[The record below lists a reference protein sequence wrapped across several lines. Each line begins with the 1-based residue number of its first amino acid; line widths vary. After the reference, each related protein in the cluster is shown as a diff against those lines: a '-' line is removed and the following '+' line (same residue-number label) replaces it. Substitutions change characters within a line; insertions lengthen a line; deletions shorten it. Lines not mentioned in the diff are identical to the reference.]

1 MAWRPNVDKVLV
13 TGIDG
18 LVGSNVALVLADEC
32 QVLGTAGQAAGPE
45 GCRVLACNPYRSTEL
60 AAAIAAESP
69 RYIIHCGPLSRPQ
82 WDAAEL
88 TPPDAEHEVEL
99 AKAIVDA
106 AQRVGARSA
115 VVLTDAVF
123 AGPRLFH
130 TEASPPHA
138 DTPLA
143 EAAVAVEQALIDC
156 NTLLVRTHAY
166 GWSPAGASASYAQRM
181 WHCLSQGENCAAD
194 AERHATPILASD
206 LAGLIYQA
214 LQKKLTGLLHLA
226 GAERT
231 SPFRF
236 AAELALASGFAGRHV
251 RVAKDV
257 EPRRPYVDETS
268 LNTAR
273 GRRELEVPLP
283 FLREGLSR
291 FAEQAQNGH
300 RDLLNGRP
308 ALVASHAA

>member
-1 MAWRPNVDKVLV
+1 MDKLLV
-13 TGIDG
+13 TGVDG
-18 LVGSNVALVLADEC
+18 LVGANVAAVLADCC
-32 QVLGTAGQAAGPE
+32 QVLGTAAQAAGPG
-45 GCRVLACNPYRSTEL
+45 GCRVVACNPCRPNEL
-60 AAAIAAESP
+60 AAVIAAESP
-69 RYIIHCGPLSRPQ
+69 RYIIHCGPLSRPH

-99 AKAIVDA
+99 ASAIIDS

-143 EAAVAVEQALIDC
+143 EAAIAVEQALIDC

-166 GWSPAGASASYAQRM
+166 GWGPAGASASYAERM
-181 WHCLSQGENCAAD
+181 WYALSQGENYAAD

-214 LQKKLTGLLHLA
+214 LQKKLTGLIHLA

-257 EPRRPYVDETS
+257 PPRRPYVDETS

-273 GRRELEVPLP
+273 CRRELELPLP

-291 FAEQAQNGH
+291 FAEQAQDGY
-300 RDLLNGRP
+300 RDLLSGTAR
-308 ALVASHAA
+308 LVAQAA

>member
-1 MAWRPNVDKVLV
+1 MLV
-13 TGIDG
+13 TGVDG
-18 LVGSNVALVLADEC
+18 LVGANVASVLVDRC
-32 QVLGTAGQAAGPE
+32 QVVGAAGQAVGPE
-45 GCRVLACNPYRSTEL
+45 GCRMLDCDPYRAEDL
-60 AAAIAAESP
+60 AAAIAAETP

-88 TPPDAEHEVEL
+88 APPDADREVRL
-99 AKAIVDA
+99 ASFIVEA

-130 TEASPPHA
+130 TEASAPRA
-138 DTPLA
+138 GTPLA
-143 EAAVAVEQALIDC
+143 EAAIAVEQALIDC

-166 GWSPAGASASYAQRM
+166 GWSPPGASPNYAQHI
-181 WHCLSQGENCAAD
+181 WQSLSRGDACEVD

-206 LAGLIYQA
+206 LAELVYLA
-214 LQKKLTGLLHLA
+214 LRKKRTGLLHIS

-251 RVAKDV
+251 RVSKEV
-257 EPRRPYVDETS
+257 PPRRPHVDETS
-268 LNTAR
+268 LNTYRA
-273 GRRELEVPLP
+273 RRELELPLP
-283 FLREGLSR
+283 LLREGLSR
-291 FAEQAQNGH
+291 FAEQGQNGY
-300 RDLLNGRP
+300 RDRLAGR
-308 ALVASHAA
+308 AAFLAANAA

>member
-1 MAWRPNVDKVLV
+1 MDKLLV
-13 TGIDG
+13 TGVDG
-18 LVGSNVALVLADEC
+18 LVGANVALALADRC

-45 GCRVLACNPYRSTEL
+45 GCRVLACNPYRADEL
-60 AAAIAAESP
+60 AEAIAAESP

-82 WDAAEL
+82 WDAGEL
-88 TPPDAEHEVEL
+88 PPTDAEHEVEL
-99 AKAIVDA
+99 ASAIIDA
-106 AQRVGARSA
+106 AQRTGARSA

-130 TEASPPHA
+130 TETSPPHA
-138 DTPLA
+138 DNALG
-143 EAAVAVEQALIDC
+143 EAAVAVEQALIDR

-166 GWSPAGASASYAQRM
+166 GWGPAGANAGYAQRM
-181 WHCLSQGENCAAD
+181 WQCLSQGENCAAD

-206 LAGLIYQA
+206 LAGLVLQA
-214 LQKKLTGLLHLA
+214 LEKKLTGLIHLA

-251 RVAKDV
+251 RVAKNV
-257 EPRRPYVDETS
+257 QPRRPYVDETS

-273 GRRELEVPLP
+273 CRRELEVPLP
-283 FLREGLSR
+283 FLREGLAR
-291 FAEQAQNGH
+291 FAEQSQNGYC
-300 RDLLNGRP
+300 DLLNGR
-308 ALVASHAA
+308 ATLVASQAA